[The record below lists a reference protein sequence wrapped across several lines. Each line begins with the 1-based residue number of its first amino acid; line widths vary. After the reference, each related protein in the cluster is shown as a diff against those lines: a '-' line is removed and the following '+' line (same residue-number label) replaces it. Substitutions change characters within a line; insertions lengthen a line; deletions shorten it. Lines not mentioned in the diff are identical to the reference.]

1 MEQKAEERIQDWPQ
15 HQGRNEPAPQQRR
28 GREKPARQEE
38 GHSRRRYQ
46 AVAQIV
52 EDLPPVEGGKRVG
65 FNPASAYGNARLQ
78 PVNDLP
84 VATNPAVLPIPP
96 RDVTARKDIQQLDVR
111 REPHADITTFQQIV
125 TQQVRRWKSFG
136 QEAMKR
142 VQFVDAFAVI
152 TAFSDQV
159 LVNIGDGVRVGI
171 DPALLALAP
180 RASAMKKKEAPRSVP
195 AIQFLYSSSDDVYI
209 LCVLRHALSRRVRKI
224 GQERKA
230 QIPIRISEV
239 TNFEAV
245 EFVLDCVRGGQ
256 QQRHHHQRAA
266 IIGNAFFFEG
276 HFGQDLRRQERGREI
291 IHGQYRQL
299 TRRQEQQKS
308 QQPVCQPMNRS
319 GTEKKRR
326 YDHRGRKHE
335 NASEV

>member
-1 MEQKAEERIQDWPQ
+1 MRGDSPVSDPSDGIECHARIIRQKNYREHGAQQAVARVTPEPRPRRRRMEKKADERIQDRPQ

-46 AVAQIV
+46 AAAQIV

-65 FNPASAYGNARLQ
+65 FNPASAYRNARLQ

-111 REPHADITTFQQIV
+111 RQPHADITAFQQIV
-125 TQQVRRWKSFG
+125 TQQVRRWESFG

-171 DPALLALAP
+171 DPA
-180 RASAMKKKEAPRSVP
+180 R
-195 AIQFLYSSSDDVYI
+195 
-209 LCVLRHALSRRVRKI
+209 I
-224 GQERKA
+224 GK
-230 QIPIRISEV
+230 
-239 TNFEAV
+239 
-245 EFVLDCVRGGQ
+245 
-256 QQRHHHQRAA
+256 
-266 IIGNAFFFEG
+266 NA
-276 HFGQDLRRQERGREI
+276 
-291 IHGQYRQL
+291 
-299 TRRQEQQKS
+299 
-308 QQPVCQPMNRS
+308 
-319 GTEKKRR
+319 
-326 YDHRGRKHE
+326 
-335 NASEV
+335 